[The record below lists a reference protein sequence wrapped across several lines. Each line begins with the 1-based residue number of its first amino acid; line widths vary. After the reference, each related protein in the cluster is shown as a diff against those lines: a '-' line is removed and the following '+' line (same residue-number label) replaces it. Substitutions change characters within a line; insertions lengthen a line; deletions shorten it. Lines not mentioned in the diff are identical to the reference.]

1 MEQNEE
7 KSRKL
12 SAREIEAY
20 LQKMKKSHYSGDVME
35 LVKDDLEYG
44 LSPAQ
49 VESYLNRA
57 DFSSRQKKLYSE
69 ALRDNFPKEVLEI
82 AFARGLK
89 VQQMQ
94 VACGYVRKGISED
107 ALREV
112 LSEERSAKEMSDM
125 MQDILNR
132 QEEDA
137 AVPVTELSDS
147 LQEQLDE
154 ALQQKEY
161 LEQQIAAKEKEIQEG
176 LAKVA
181 SQRGTIEEQAAR
193 IRELEEQLEKRPE
206 KRPARP
212 QVSYEVQV
220 PMEQGKPPVQI
231 PVEPVEV
238 ERKRSNDVGR
248 FKMLFEKR
256 KARTDMV
263 KLVSQAD
270 LSEGQLA
277 AILAG
282 MEQGLTQEQLTELVH
297 CGATPEKMQIIVEI
311 AALENSMRREEA

>member
-1 MEQNEE
+1 
-7 KSRKL
+7 
-12 SAREIEAY
+12 
-20 LQKMKKSHYSGDVME
+20 MKKSHYSGDVME

-49 VESYLNRA
+49 VERYLNRA

-206 KRPARP
+206 KRPVRP
-212 QVSYEVQV
+212 QVSYEVQMQ
-220 PMEQGKPPVQI
+220 MEQGKPPVRI
-231 PVEPVEV
+231 PVEV

-277 AILAG
+277 VILAG

>member
-1 MEQNEE
+1 M
-7 KSRKL
+7 R
-12 SAREIEAY
+12 
-20 LQKMKKSHYSGDVME
+20 KSHYSGDVME

-137 AVPVTELSDS
+137 AAPVTELSDS

-181 SQRGTIEEQAAR
+181 SQRGIIEEQAAR
-193 IRELEEQLEKRPE
+193 IRELEERLE

-231 PVEPVEV
+231 PVEV

-311 AALENSMRREEA
+311 AVLENSMRREEA

>member
-1 MEQNEE
+1 
-7 KSRKL
+7 
-12 SAREIEAY
+12 
-20 LQKMKKSHYSGDVME
+20 MKKSHYSGDVME

-181 SQRGTIEEQAAR
+181 SQRGIIEEQAAR
-193 IRELEEQLEKRPE
+193 IRELEERLE

-231 PVEPVEV
+231 PVEV

-311 AALENSMRREEA
+311 AVLENNMRREEA

>member
-1 MEQNEE
+1 
-7 KSRKL
+7 
-12 SAREIEAY
+12 
-20 LQKMKKSHYSGDVME
+20 MKKSHYSGDVME

-94 VACGYVRKGISED
+94 VACGYVRKGISEE

-132 QEEDA
+132 HEEDA
-137 AVPVTELSDS
+137 AVPITELSDG

-154 ALQQKEY
+154 VLQQKEH
-161 LEQQIAAKEKEIQEG
+161 LEQQIKAKEKEIQEG

-181 SQRGTIEEQAAR
+181 SQRGIIEEQAAR
-193 IRELEEQLEKRPE
+193 IRELEERLEKRPV
-206 KRPARP
+206 RP
-212 QVSYEVQV
+212 QVSYEVQM
-220 PMEQGKPPVQI
+220 PMEQGKPPVRI
-231 PVEPVEV
+231 PVEV

-311 AALENSMRREEA
+311 AVLENRIRKEEA

>member
-7 KSRKL
+7 KNRKL
-12 SAREIEAY
+12 NAREIEAY
-20 LQKMKKSHYSGDVME
+20 LQKMRKSHYSGDVME

-137 AVPVTELSDS
+137 AAPVTELSDS

-181 SQRGTIEEQAAR
+181 SQRGIIEEQAAR
-193 IRELEEQLEKRPE
+193 IRELEERLE

-231 PVEPVEV
+231 PVEV

-311 AALENSMRREEA
+311 AVLENSMRREEA

>member
-1 MEQNEE
+1 MEQNEK

-161 LEQQIAAKEKEIQEG
+161 LEQQIEAKEKEIQEG

-193 IRELEEQLEKRPE
+193 IRELEERLE

-212 QVSYEVQV
+212 QVSYEVQM
-220 PMEQGKPPVQI
+220 PMEQGKPPVRI
-231 PVEPVEV
+231 PVEV
-238 ERKRSNDVGR
+238 ERKRNNDVGR
-248 FKMLFEKR
+248 FRMLFEK
-256 KARTDMV
+256 KKTRTDMV

-311 AALENSMRREEA
+311 AVLENNMRREEA

>member
-1 MEQNEE
+1 
-7 KSRKL
+7 
-12 SAREIEAY
+12 
-20 LQKMKKSHYSGDVME
+20 MKKSHYSGDVME

-69 ALRDNFPKEVLEI
+69 ALRDNFSKEVLEI

-154 ALQQKEY
+154 VLQQKEH
-161 LEQQIAAKEKEIQEG
+161 LEQQIEAKEKEIQEG

-193 IRELEEQLEKRPE
+193 IRELEEQLEKRPV
-206 KRPARP
+206 RP
-212 QVSYEVQV
+212 QVSYEVQMQ
-220 PMEQGKPPVQI
+220 MEQGKPPVQI
-231 PVEPVEV
+231 PVEV

-311 AALENSMRREEA
+311 AVLENSMRREEA

>member
-1 MEQNEE
+1 
-7 KSRKL
+7 
-12 SAREIEAY
+12 
-20 LQKMKKSHYSGDVME
+20 MKKSHYSGDVME

-69 ALRDNFPKEVLEI
+69 ALRDNFSKEVLEI

-137 AVPVTELSDS
+137 AVPVKELSDS

-181 SQRGTIEEQAAR
+181 SQRGIIEEQAAR
-193 IRELEEQLEKRPE
+193 IRELEERLE

-231 PVEPVEV
+231 PVEV

-311 AALENSMRREEA
+311 AVLENSMRREEA

>member
-69 ALRDNFPKEVLEI
+69 ALRDNFSKEVLEI

-206 KRPARP
+206 KRPVRP
-212 QVSYEVQV
+212 QVSYEVQMQ
-220 PMEQGKPPVQI
+220 MEQGKPPVRI
-231 PVEPVEV
+231 PVEV
-238 ERKRSNDVGR
+238 EQKRSNDVGR
-248 FKMLFEKR
+248 FRMLFEKK
-256 KARTDMV
+256 KARTNMV

-270 LSEGQLA
+270 LTEGQLA
-277 AILAG
+277 VILAG

-311 AALENSMRREEA
+311 AVLENSMRREEV

>member
-1 MEQNEE
+1 
-7 KSRKL
+7 
-12 SAREIEAY
+12 
-20 LQKMKKSHYSGDVME
+20 MKKSHYSGDVME

-193 IRELEEQLEKRPE
+193 IRELEEQLEKRPV
-206 KRPARP
+206 RP

-277 AILAG
+277 VILAG

>member
-7 KSRKL
+7 KNRKL
-12 SAREIEAY
+12 NAREIEAY

-137 AVPVTELSDS
+137 AAPVTELSDS

-181 SQRGTIEEQAAR
+181 SQRGIIEEQAAR
-193 IRELEEQLEKRPE
+193 IRELEERLE

-231 PVEPVEV
+231 PVEV

-311 AALENSMRREEA
+311 AVLENSMRREEA

>member
-1 MEQNEE
+1 
-7 KSRKL
+7 
-12 SAREIEAY
+12 
-20 LQKMKKSHYSGDVME
+20 ME

-69 ALRDNFPKEVLEI
+69 ALRDNFSKEVLEI

-137 AVPVTELSDS
+137 AVPVKELSDS

-154 ALQQKEY
+154 VLQQKEH

-181 SQRGTIEEQAAR
+181 RQRGIIEEQAAR
-193 IRELEEQLEKRPE
+193 IRELEERLE

-231 PVEPVEV
+231 PVEV
-238 ERKRSNDVGR
+238 ERKRSNDIGR

-311 AALENSMRREEA
+311 AVLENSMRREEA

>member
-1 MEQNEE
+1 
-7 KSRKL
+7 
-12 SAREIEAY
+12 
-20 LQKMKKSHYSGDVME
+20 MKKSHYSGDVME

-69 ALRDNFPKEVLEI
+69 ALRDNFSKEVLEI

-132 QEEDA
+132 QEEDV

-212 QVSYEVQV
+212 QVSYEVQMQ
-220 PMEQGKPPVQI
+220 MEQGKPPVRI
-231 PVEPVEV
+231 PVEV

>member
-1 MEQNEE
+1 
-7 KSRKL
+7 
-12 SAREIEAY
+12 
-20 LQKMKKSHYSGDVME
+20 MKKSHYSGDVME

-49 VESYLNRA
+49 VERYLNRA

-181 SQRGTIEEQAAR
+181 SQRGIIEEQAAR
-193 IRELEEQLEKRPE
+193 IRELEERLE

-231 PVEPVEV
+231 PVEV

-311 AALENSMRREEA
+311 AVLENSMRREEA

>member
-1 MEQNEE
+1 
-7 KSRKL
+7 
-12 SAREIEAY
+12 
-20 LQKMKKSHYSGDVME
+20 MKKSHYSGDVME

-112 LSEERSAKEMSDM
+112 VSEDRSAKEMSDM

-154 ALQQKEY
+154 VLQQKEH

-193 IRELEEQLEKRPE
+193 IRELEERLE

-231 PVEPVEV
+231 PVEV

-256 KARTDMV
+256 KAKTDMV

-311 AALENSMRREEA
+311 AVLENSMRREEA

>member
-7 KSRKL
+7 KKRKL
-12 SAREIEAY
+12 NAREIEAY
-20 LQKMKKSHYSGDVME
+20 LQKMRKSHYSGDVME

-49 VESYLNRA
+49 VERYLNRA

-181 SQRGTIEEQAAR
+181 SQRGIIEEQAAR
-193 IRELEEQLEKRPE
+193 IRELEERLE

-220 PMEQGKPPVQI
+220 PM
-231 PVEPVEV
+231 
-238 ERKRSNDVGR
+238 
-248 FKMLFEKR
+248 
-256 KARTDMV
+256 
-263 KLVSQAD
+263 
-270 LSEGQLA
+270 
-277 AILAG
+277 
-282 MEQGLTQEQLTELVH
+282 
-297 CGATPEKMQIIVEI
+297 
-311 AALENSMRREEA
+311 

>member
-1 MEQNEE
+1 MERSEE
-7 KSRKL
+7 KNRRL
-12 SAREIEAY
+12 NAREIEAY

-94 VACGYVRKGISED
+94 VACGYVRKGISEE

-132 QEEDA
+132 HEEDA
-137 AVPVTELSDS
+137 AVPITELSDG

-154 ALQQKEY
+154 VLQQKEH
-161 LEQQIAAKEKEIQEG
+161 LEQQIEAKEKEIQEG

-181 SQRGTIEEQAAR
+181 SQRGIIEEQAAR
-193 IRELEEQLEKRPE
+193 IRELEERLEKRPV
-206 KRPARP
+206 RP
-212 QVSYEVQV
+212 QVSYEVQM
-220 PMEQGKPPVQI
+220 PMEQGKPPVRI
-231 PVEPVEV
+231 PVEV

-311 AALENSMRREEA
+311 AVLENSMRREEA

>member
-1 MEQNEE
+1 
-7 KSRKL
+7 
-12 SAREIEAY
+12 
-20 LQKMKKSHYSGDVME
+20 MKKSHYSGDVME

-154 ALQQKEY
+154 VLQQKEH
-161 LEQQIAAKEKEIQEG
+161 LEQQIEAKEKEIQEG

-193 IRELEEQLEKRPE
+193 IRELEEQLEKRPV
-206 KRPARP
+206 RP
-212 QVSYEVQV
+212 QVSYEVQMQ
-220 PMEQGKPPVQI
+220 MEQGKPPVQI
-231 PVEPVEV
+231 PVEV

-263 KLVSQAD
+263 KRVSQAD
-270 LSEGQLA
+270 LTEGQLA
-277 AILAG
+277 VILAG

-311 AALENSMRREEA
+311 AVLENSMRREEE

>member
-1 MEQNEE
+1 
-7 KSRKL
+7 
-12 SAREIEAY
+12 
-20 LQKMKKSHYSGDVME
+20 MKKSHYSGDVME

-69 ALRDNFPKEVLEI
+69 ALRDNFSKEVLEI

-137 AVPVTELSDS
+137 AAPVTELSDS

-181 SQRGTIEEQAAR
+181 SQRGIIEEQAAR
-193 IRELEEQLEKRPE
+193 IRELEERLE

-231 PVEPVEV
+231 PVEV

>member
-112 LSEERSAKEMSDM
+112 VSEERSAKEMSDM
-125 MQDILNR
+125 MQAILNR
-132 QEEDA
+132 QKEDA
-137 AVPVTELSDS
+137 AVPVTEFSDS

-154 ALQQKEY
+154 VLQQKEY
-161 LEQQIAAKEKEIQEG
+161 LEQQIEAKEKEIQEG
-176 LAKVA
+176 LVKVA

-220 PMEQGKPPVQI
+220 PMGQGKPPVQI
-231 PVEPVEV
+231 PVEV

-311 AALENSMRREEA
+311 AVLENSMRREEA

>member
-181 SQRGTIEEQAAR
+181 SQRGIIEEQAAR
-193 IRELEEQLEKRPE
+193 IRELEERLE

-231 PVEPVEV
+231 PVEV

-311 AALENSMRREEA
+311 AVLENSMRREEA

>member
-7 KSRKL
+7 KNRKL
-12 SAREIEAY
+12 NAREIEAY
-20 LQKMKKSHYSGDVME
+20 LQKMKKSHCNGEVME

-49 VESYLNRA
+49 VESYLNRR
-57 DFSSRQKKLYSE
+57 DFSSRQKRLYSE
-69 ALRDNFPKEVLEI
+69 ALRDNFSKEVLEI

-132 QEEDA
+132 QEADA

-154 ALQQKEY
+154 VLQQKEH

-193 IRELEEQLEKRPE
+193 IRELEERLE

-231 PVEPVEV
+231 PVEV
-238 ERKRSNDVGR
+238 ERKRNNDVGR
-248 FKMLFEKR
+248 FRMLFEK
-256 KARTDMV
+256 KKTRTDMV

-277 AILAG
+277 VILAG

-311 AALENSMRREEA
+311 AVLENSMRREEA

>member
-1 MEQNEE
+1 
-7 KSRKL
+7 
-12 SAREIEAY
+12 
-20 LQKMKKSHYSGDVME
+20 ME

-49 VESYLNRA
+49 VESYLNRR
-57 DFSSRQKKLYSE
+57 DFSSRQKRLYSE
-69 ALRDNFPKEVLEI
+69 ALRDNFSKEVLEI

-132 QEEDA
+132 QEKDA

-181 SQRGTIEEQAAR
+181 SQRGIIEEQAAR
-193 IRELEEQLEKRPE
+193 IRELEERLE

-231 PVEPVEV
+231 PVEV

>member
-1 MEQNEE
+1 
-7 KSRKL
+7 
-12 SAREIEAY
+12 
-20 LQKMKKSHYSGDVME
+20 MKKSHYSGDVME

-193 IRELEEQLEKRPE
+193 IRELEEQLEKRP
-206 KRPARP
+206 ARP

-311 AALENSMRREEA
+311 AVLENSMRREEA

>member
-7 KSRKL
+7 KNRKL
-12 SAREIEAY
+12 NAREIEAY
-20 LQKMKKSHYSGDVME
+20 LQKMRKSHYSGDVME

-69 ALRDNFPKEVLEI
+69 ALRDNFSKEVLEI

-193 IRELEEQLEKRPE
+193 IRELEEQLEKRPV
-206 KRPARP
+206 RP

-231 PVEPVEV
+231 PVEV

-311 AALENSMRREEA
+311 AVLENSMRREEA

>member
-161 LEQQIAAKEKEIQEG
+161 LEQQIVAKEKEIQEG

-193 IRELEEQLEKRPE
+193 IRELEEQLEKRPV
-206 KRPARP
+206 RP

-231 PVEPVEV
+231 PVEV

-277 AILAG
+277 VILAG

-311 AALENSMRREEA
+311 AVLENSMRREEV

>member
-69 ALRDNFPKEVLEI
+69 ALRDNFSKEVLEI

-193 IRELEEQLEKRPE
+193 IRELEEQLEKCPE
-206 KRPARP
+206 KRPVRP
-212 QVSYEVQV
+212 QVSYEVQMQ
-220 PMEQGKPPVQI
+220 MEQGKPPVRI
-231 PVEPVEV
+231 PVEV

-277 AILAG
+277 VILAG

-311 AALENSMRREEA
+311 AVLENSMRREEA

>member
-1 MEQNEE
+1 
-7 KSRKL
+7 
-12 SAREIEAY
+12 
-20 LQKMKKSHYSGDVME
+20 MKKSHYSGDVME

-82 AFARGLK
+82 AFARGLN

-137 AVPVTELSDS
+137 AVPVTELSDG

-154 ALQQKEY
+154 VLRQKEY
-161 LEQQIAAKEKEIQEG
+161 LEQQIEAKEKEIQEG

-181 SQRGTIEEQAAR
+181 SQRNTIEEQAAR
-193 IRELEEQLEKRPE
+193 IRELEEQLEKRPV
-206 KRPARP
+206 RP
-212 QVSYEVQV
+212 QVSYEVQM
-220 PMEQGKPPVQI
+220 PMEQGKPPVRI
-231 PVEPVEV
+231 PVEV

-248 FKMLFEKR
+248 FRMLFEKK

-297 CGATPEKMQIIVEI
+297 CGAAPEKMQIIVEI
-311 AALENSMRREEA
+311 AVLENSMRREEA

>member
-181 SQRGTIEEQAAR
+181 SQRGTIEEQTAR
-193 IRELEEQLEKRPE
+193 IRELEEQLEKRPV
-206 KRPARP
+206 RP
-212 QVSYEVQV
+212 QVSYEVQMQ
-220 PMEQGKPPVQI
+220 MEQGKPPVRI
-231 PVEPVEV
+231 PVEV

-277 AILAG
+277 VILAG

>member
-1 MEQNEE
+1 
-7 KSRKL
+7 
-12 SAREIEAY
+12 
-20 LQKMKKSHYSGDVME
+20 MKKSHYSGDVME

-57 DFSSRQKKLYSE
+57 DFSSQQKKLYSE
-69 ALRDNFPKEVLEI
+69 ALRDNFSKEVLEI

-193 IRELEEQLEKRPE
+193 IRELEEQLEKRPV
-206 KRPARP
+206 RP

-231 PVEPVEV
+231 PVEV

-311 AALENSMRREEA
+311 AVLENSMRREEA

>member
-1 MEQNEE
+1 
-7 KSRKL
+7 
-12 SAREIEAY
+12 
-20 LQKMKKSHYSGDVME
+20 MKKSHYSGDVME

-181 SQRGTIEEQAAR
+181 SQRGIIEEQAAR
-193 IRELEEQLEKRPE
+193 IRELEERLE

-231 PVEPVEV
+231 PVEV

>member
-1 MEQNEE
+1 
-7 KSRKL
+7 
-12 SAREIEAY
+12 
-20 LQKMKKSHYSGDVME
+20 ME

-181 SQRGTIEEQAAR
+181 SQRGIIEEQAAR
-193 IRELEEQLEKRPE
+193 IRELEERLE

-231 PVEPVEV
+231 PVEV

-311 AALENSMRREEA
+311 AVLENSMRREEA

>member
-1 MEQNEE
+1 
-7 KSRKL
+7 
-12 SAREIEAY
+12 
-20 LQKMKKSHYSGDVME
+20 MKKSHYSGDVME

-161 LEQQIAAKEKEIQEG
+161 LEQQIATKEKEIQEG

-181 SQRGTIEEQAAR
+181 SQRGIIEEQAAR
-193 IRELEEQLEKRPE
+193 IRELEERLE

-231 PVEPVEV
+231 PVEV

-311 AALENSMRREEA
+311 AVLENSMRREEA

>member
-1 MEQNEE
+1 MEQNEK

-181 SQRGTIEEQAAR
+181 SQRGIIEEQAAR
-193 IRELEEQLEKRPE
+193 IRELEERLE

-231 PVEPVEV
+231 PVEV

-311 AALENSMRREEA
+311 AVLENSMRREEA

>member
-1 MEQNEE
+1 
-7 KSRKL
+7 
-12 SAREIEAY
+12 
-20 LQKMKKSHYSGDVME
+20 MKKSHYSGDVME

-112 LSEERSAKEMSDM
+112 VSEERSAKEMSDM

-137 AVPVTELSDS
+137 AVPVTELSDG

-154 ALQQKEY
+154 VLQQKEY
-161 LEQQIAAKEKEIQEG
+161 LEQQIEAKEKEIQEG

-181 SQRGTIEEQAAR
+181 SQRNTIEEQAAR
-193 IRELEEQLEKRPE
+193 IRELEERLE

-212 QVSYEVQV
+212 QVSYEVQM
-220 PMEQGKPPVQI
+220 PMEQGKPPVRI
-231 PVEPVEV
+231 PVEV

-248 FKMLFEKR
+248 FRMLFEK
-256 KARTDMV
+256 KKTRTDMV

-311 AALENSMRREEA
+311 AVLENSMRREEA

>member
-1 MEQNEE
+1 MEQNEK

-132 QEEDA
+132 QAEDA
-137 AVPVTELSDS
+137 AVPVTELSDG

-154 ALQQKEY
+154 VLQQKEY
-161 LEQQIAAKEKEIQEG
+161 LEQQIEAKEKEIQEG

-181 SQRGTIEEQAAR
+181 SQRNIIEEQAAR
-193 IRELEEQLEKRPE
+193 ILELEERLE

-212 QVSYEVQV
+212 QVSYEVQM
-220 PMEQGKPPVQI
+220 PMEQGKPPVRI
-231 PVEPVEV
+231 PVEV

-248 FKMLFEKR
+248 FRMLFEKR
-256 KARTDMV
+256 KVRTDMV

-311 AALENSMRREEA
+311 AVLENSMRREEA

>member
-1 MEQNEE
+1 
-7 KSRKL
+7 
-12 SAREIEAY
+12 
-20 LQKMKKSHYSGDVME
+20 
-35 LVKDDLEYG
+35 
-44 LSPAQ
+44 
-49 VESYLNRA
+49 
-57 DFSSRQKKLYSE
+57 
-69 ALRDNFPKEVLEI
+69 
-82 AFARGLK
+82 
-89 VQQMQ
+89 MQ
-94 VACGYVRKGISED
+94 E
-107 ALREV
+107 
-112 LSEERSAKEMSDM
+112 
-125 MQDILNR
+125 ILNR
-132 QEEDA
+132 QDEYVS
-137 AVPVTELSDS
+137 VPVTELSDS

-154 ALQQKEY
+154 VLQQKEN
-161 LEQQIAAKEKEIQEG
+161 LEQQIEAKEKEIQEG

-282 MEQGLTQEQLTELVH
+282 MEQGLTQEQLTDTNQTRTIYRNSDGHPLVI
-297 CGATPEKMQIIVEI
+297 TPDGNGNWVDSDGNVYNFIDEQDAYDAEGNSYYWHGE
-311 AALENSMRREEA
+311 AADVYYMPVQ

>member
-1 MEQNEE
+1 MEQNEK

-12 SAREIEAY
+12 STREIEAY

-181 SQRGTIEEQAAR
+181 SQRGIIEEQAAR
-193 IRELEEQLEKRPE
+193 IRELEERLE

-231 PVEPVEV
+231 PVEV

-311 AALENSMRREEA
+311 AVLENSMRREEA

>member
-1 MEQNEE
+1 
-7 KSRKL
+7 
-12 SAREIEAY
+12 
-20 LQKMKKSHYSGDVME
+20 ME

-137 AVPVTELSDS
+137 AAPVTELSDS

-181 SQRGTIEEQAAR
+181 SQRGIIEEQAAR
-193 IRELEEQLEKRPE
+193 IRELEERLE

-220 PMEQGKPPVQI
+220 PMEQGKPPVRI
-231 PVEPVEV
+231 PVEV

-311 AALENSMRREEA
+311 AVLENSMRREEV